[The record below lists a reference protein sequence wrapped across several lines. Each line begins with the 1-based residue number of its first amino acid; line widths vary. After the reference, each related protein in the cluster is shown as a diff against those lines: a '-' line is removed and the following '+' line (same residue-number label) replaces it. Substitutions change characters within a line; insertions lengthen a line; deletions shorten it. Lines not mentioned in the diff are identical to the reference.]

1 MNIGLNAAQARAK
14 SSQDMIV
21 FDECTAIMK
30 AVVTNS
36 VAGDYDT
43 YVSDGTTM
51 TESTP
56 ATLKIGTVNNPTISV
71 GDTLII
77 NDTTITL
84 GTTGTN
90 LNSVIADINDA
101 NVTGVTAS
109 KDAGYLV
116 LNIILPATTT
126 WSYEIGTGTANTALG
141 ITDGIYVPPTP
152 SSTTYFT
159 SWQGTITNRA
169 LENQMNSV
177 IKYFNNLGYKLERLT
192 NSATGKTFKWH
203 IYW

>member
-21 FDECTAIMK
+21 FNECTSIMETVITQS
-30 AVVTNS
+30 ALGN
-36 VAGDYDT
+36 YDT
-43 YVSDGTTM
+43 YIADATTM

-56 ATLKIGTVNNPTISV
+56 STFKIGTQVDPVVNA

-77 NDTTITL
+77 NGSTITL
-84 GTTGTN
+84 GTSGTS
-90 LNSVIADINDA
+90 LNSIVSDINDA
-101 NVTGVTAS
+101 AVIGVTAK
-109 KDAGYLV
+109 KDGGHLV
-116 LNIILPATTT
+116 LTIVLAAS
-126 WSYEIGTGTANTALG
+126 WSYEIGTGTANAAIGLL
-141 ITDGIYVPPTP
+141 DGIYLPPTP
-152 SSTTYFT
+152 VSTTYFT
-159 SWQGTITNRA
+159 TWQGTITDRQ

-177 IKYFNNLGYKLERLT
+177 IKHFNNLGYKLERLT

>member
-21 FDECTAIMK
+21 FDECTSIMK
-30 AVVTNS
+30 AVITHS
-36 VAGDYDT
+36 AAGSYDT
-43 YVSDGTTM
+43 YVSDSTTM

-56 ATLKIGTVNNPTISV
+56 STTKIGTTNNPTVSV
-71 GDTLII
+71 GDTFII
-77 NDTTITL
+77 NGTTITL
-84 GTTGTN
+84 GSSGTN

-101 NVTGVTAS
+101 SVTGVTAS

-116 LNIILPATTT
+116 LTIVLPASTT
-126 WSYEIGTGTANTALG
+126 WSYEIGSGTANTALG
-141 ITDGIYVPPTP
+141 FTDGIYVPPTP

-159 SWQGTITNRA
+159 SWQGTITDRA